1 MSMSDAANGNGTVPG
16 DRAANMVRYQKKDF
30 WSGENL
36 RYSQPHF
43 RMEKAALIVKR
54 IAHGEER
61 SLLDIGCGPATLARL
76 LPRNIR
82 YHGIDIA
89 IHDPAPNL
97 IEADLV
103 GAPIR
108 FNDQRFDIVIAQGF
122 FEYVGD
128 VQSQKFAEIARLLH
142 EKSKFIVSYVNFGH
156 RERDIYSPYNNVQT
170 FDDFRTSLARH
181 FEIRRFFPTSHNW
194 SHREPSREPIK
205 AINMRVNMHIPFI
218 SPVLAVQYFFICSRR
233 D

>member
-1 MSMSDAANGNGTVPG
+1 MSDAANGNGTVPG

-76 LPRNIR
+76 LPGNIQ

-103 GAPIR
+103 GTPIR

-128 VQSQKFAEIARLLH
+128 VQSQKFAEIADSCTKRASSSCRTLTSVIASATYTRHTTMCRPSTIFVPAWLGT
-142 EKSKFIVSYVNFGH
+142 SRYA
-156 RERDIYSPYNNVQT
+156 
-170 FDDFRTSLARH
+170 DFSRPLTTGVIGSLAG
-181 FEIRRFFPTSHNW
+181 
-194 SHREPSREPIK
+194 
-205 AINMRVNMHIPFI
+205 
-218 SPVLAVQYFFICSRR
+218 SP
-233 D
+233 